1 MRYPKIYLA
10 IDNCFASKRYTHPS
24 EWAKVIRELG
34 LTYVEA
40 SADNECDPMYMGS
53 EYLAWWAGEV
63 KKAMEEHGVI
73 VANLYSGHGTYA
85 TLGLAHTHPI
95 VRDRFLNNWLKPMAK
110 TAASVG
116 AGLGFF
122 CHAFTDS
129 VLQDPALY
137 KEAEA
142 TLYKDLAELAAYG
155 KKENLGVLGVE
166 QMYTPHQIPWTVE
179 GSEKLLREV
188 YRQSGAPFYL
198 TVDVG
203 HMNGQRKFVR
213 PTEDKLSELFVRFK
227 EGDALPE
234 LWLGSEKAVKLFESS
249 DRLPLDELNAIM
261 DEYPHMFAPVEDGD
275 PYRWLERLGGFS
287 PIIHLQQ
294 ADGKSSPHWAFTK
307 ENNARGIVE
316 PEKVL
321 AAIKRHYDSQPDDTL
336 PQLLPDLYLTLEV
349 FTGTADLNRAVL
361 QRIRESVVYW
371 RNYIPEDG
379 LTLDKLI

>member
-24 EWAKVIRELG
+24 EWAEVIRDLG

-40 SADNECDPMYMGS
+40 SADNECDPMYMGE
-53 EYLAWWAGEV
+53 EYLSWWSGEV
-63 KKAMEEHGVI
+63 KKAMAATGVV

-85 TLGLAHTHPI
+85 TLGLSHTHPI
-95 VRDRFLNNWLKPMAK
+95 VRDRFLNKWLKPMAK

-116 AGLGFF
+116 AGLGFY

-129 VLQDPALY
+129 VLQDPQKYA
-137 KEAEA
+137 EAEH
-142 TLYKDLAELAAYG
+142 TLYRDLAELAAFG
-155 KKENLGVLGVE
+155 AAEGLGILGVE

-188 YRQSGAPFYL
+188 YLIGGAPFYL

-203 HMNGQRKFVR
+203 HMNGQRKFSR
-213 PTEDKLSELFVRFK
+213 PDDEKILEMHARYK
-227 EGDALPE
+227 AGDPVPE
-234 LWLGSEKAVKLFESS
+234 LWLGPKKAVKLFENS
-249 DRLPLDELNAIM
+249 DSLPLNEINALM
-261 DEYPHMFAPVEDGD
+261 DEYPHMFAPAEDGD
-275 PYRWLERLGGFS
+275 PYRWLERLAGYS

-294 ADGKSSPHWAFTK
+294 ANATSSPHWAFTK

-321 AAIKRHYDSQPDDTL
+321 RAIKAHYDAAPAEGL
-336 PQLLPDLYLTLEV
+336 PPLLPDLYLTLEI
-349 FTGTADLNRAVL
+349 FTGTADINRAVL
-361 QRIRESVVYW
+361 QRIRESVAYW
-371 RNYIPEDG
+371 RAFIPEDG
-379 LTLDKLI
+379 LTLDRLV

>member
-24 EWAKVIRELG
+24 EWAEVIRDLG

-40 SADNECDPMYMGS
+40 SADNECDPMYMGQ
-53 EYLAWWAGEV
+53 EYLSWWSGEV
-63 KKAMEEHGVI
+63 KKAMAATGIV

-85 TLGLAHTHPI
+85 TLGLSHTHPI
-95 VRDRFLNNWLKPMAK
+95 VRDRFLNKWLKPMAK

-116 AGLGFF
+116 AGLGFY

-129 VLQDPALY
+129 VLQDPQKYA
-137 KEAEA
+137 EAEH
-142 TLYKDLAELAAYG
+142 TLYRDLAELAAFG
-155 KKENLGVLGVE
+155 AAEGLGILGVE

-188 YRQSGAPFYL
+188 YLIGGAPFYL

-203 HMNGQRKFVR
+203 HMNGQRKFSR
-213 PTEDKLSELFVRFK
+213 PDDERILEMHARYKA
-227 EGDALPE
+227 GDPVPE
-234 LWLGSEKAVKLFESS
+234 LWLGPKKAVKLFENS
-249 DRLPLDELNAIM
+249 DSLPLNEINALM
-261 DEYPHMFAPVEDGD
+261 DEYPHMFAPAEDGD
-275 PYRWLERLGGFS
+275 PYRWLERLAGYS

-294 ADGKSSPHWAFTK
+294 ANATSSPHWAFTK

-321 AAIKRHYDSQPDDTL
+321 RAIKAHYDAAPAEWL
-336 PQLLPDLYLTLEV
+336 PPLLPDLYLTLEI
-349 FTGTADLNRAVL
+349 FTGTADINRAVL
-361 QRIRESVVYW
+361 QRIRESVAYW
-371 RNYIPEDG
+371 RAFIPEDG
-379 LTLDKLI
+379 LTLDRLV